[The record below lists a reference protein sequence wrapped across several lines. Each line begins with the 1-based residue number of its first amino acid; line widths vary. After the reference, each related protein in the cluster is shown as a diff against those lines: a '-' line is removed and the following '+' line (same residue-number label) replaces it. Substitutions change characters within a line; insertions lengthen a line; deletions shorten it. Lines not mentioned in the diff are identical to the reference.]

1 MDDNFAF
8 WQKSAKLYTL
18 MQEKKNSSMY
28 KSTAKLCQKYIRG
41 KTVLELACATGQLTA
56 PLAPLAG
63 LWEATDFS
71 PNMIKEA
78 QMRNIPCASFCV
90 QDATNLPY
98 ASSSFDVVVIANA
111 LHIMPEPEIAI
122 REIRRVLKPHGI
134 LIAPTFVYSGKENKL
149 RLFLINTFGFK
160 VYHKWTDKAFT
171 EFIQSYKFK
180 IKEAKLLSSSP
191 LPNLFIAAEMLE

>member
-78 QMRNIPCASFCV
+78 QNRNIPCASFCV

-134 LIAPTFVYSGKENKL
+134 LIAPTFVYAGKENKL
-149 RLFLINTFGFK
+149 MLFLIKTFGFK
-160 VYHKWTDKAFT
+160 VYHKWTDKELT
-171 EFIQSYKFK
+171 EFIESFGFK
-180 IKEAKLLSSSP
+180 VMETQMLPADP
-191 LPNLFIAAEMLE
+191 LPNCFTASQNIK